1 MYSNAPSV
9 KDSKRKRHNDKV
21 SIEYSSIDRSSPLPK
36 DMGTFWPSNTNKLL
50 VEQLIYCHLQ
60 VHGNTGQYPTVL
72 GQVSTAD
79 EEWQCIKV
87 HQGTKHVMSH
97 LQSTVYEEADLR
109 IPIHVLDSLK
119 AGNKVC
125 VVISSDTDVTVALL
139 YHMPVF
145 IQNGI
150 EELWVRAGVGD
161 TTRYLPLHTLF
172 QRLGGSLCDVLPA
185 ENSLT
190 GCDITSKVGTKKAAL
205 KAQPQMLL
213 KHFGKSPNLSEQMVK
228 NTEVYLIKVL
238 KPQSDARNF
247 SEYRS
252 EVFHHTKASSLQN
265 LPPTSQGISPHIK
278 RSLYNAYTM
287 MHCLDIYLDKENV
300 VVLKPDDYGYEYEQE
315 DLIPSTSWKVLEP
328 KWSVCCTC
336 MKCARSTCP
345 CRMASVKCGHFC
357 QCRRKSETVCKNP
370 VV

>member
-1 MYSNAPSV
+1 MSTFDYLLSGFLSLTSKYHEFGRCDYVFDMYSNAPSV
-9 KDSKRKRHNDKV
+9 KDSERKRRNDKV
-21 SIEYSSIDRSSPLPK
+21 PIEYSSIDRSSPLPK

-150 EELWVRAGVGD
+150 EEL
-161 TTRYLPLHTLF
+161 
-172 QRLGGSLCDVLPA
+172 
-185 ENSLT
+185 
-190 GCDITSKVGTKKAAL
+190 
-205 KAQPQMLL
+205 
-213 KHFGKSPNLSEQMVK
+213 
-228 NTEVYLIKVL
+228 
-238 KPQSDARNF
+238 
-247 SEYRS
+247 
-252 EVFHHTKASSLQN
+252 
-265 LPPTSQGISPHIK
+265 
-278 RSLYNAYTM
+278 
-287 MHCLDIYLDKENV
+287 
-300 VVLKPDDYGYEYEQE
+300 
-315 DLIPSTSWKVLEP
+315 
-328 KWSVCCTC
+328 
-336 MKCARSTCP
+336 
-345 CRMASVKCGHFC
+345 
-357 QCRRKSETVCKNP
+357 
-370 VV
+370 